1 MLLKTLKLVN
11 FKGVKDFTLST
22 NGGNV
27 AVYGDN
33 ATGKTTIFDG
43 LTYLLFDKDSANRK
57 DFEIKTLD
65 PTGQPIHG
73 LSHEVE
79 GTFEIGGKTLTLR
92 KVYAEKWTKKRG
104 SATAAFT
111 GHTVDHF
118 IDGVPVKKT
127 EFATCISQ
135 IVNEDI
141 FKLLTNPT
149 FFNEQLHWQK
159 RRDILMEV
167 CGDLSDQEVILSD
180 KSLAELPKILG
191 DRKLDDHR
199 KVITARRAEINKE
212 LDRIPVRIDEAAR
225 SLPDIT
231 GINVNVLL
239 DEITLARDAISE
251 KREQIA
257 RIEGGGEIA
266 EKTKVLREAE
276 GELLDIRNRHRANFD
291 NKIREKDTELR
302 QAQVDANDLKV
313 VIAALE
319 RKQAS
324 LTKDAEQLEAQLP
337 GLRERWINVN
347 DQVFKF
353 EQNDTCPTCG
363 QYLPAEQL
371 AEAREKAL
379 AAFNREKAETLG
391 SITATGKGF
400 REQLVAIS
408 AATTG
413 VVNEIAMARRDL
425 EQADSVAMAL
435 QAEVETLRREM
446 ELYTADPAYVAKQG
460 EVDTLKQV
468 IVDLKDGRSLEADK
482 VRDEITA
489 LEIEVKA
496 NEIRLAD
503 VDRHQNGQARIIELK
518 AQERKLAAEYERL
531 EKEHYLCDQ
540 FVRAKVNLLEEL
552 INSRFKLA
560 RFKLFDVQ
568 VNGGL
573 AECCETL
580 YNGVPYSGGLN
591 NAARINVGLDIINT
605 LAEHYGFAPPV
616 FADNAEAVTR
626 LAETRGQQIRLVV
639 SEQDKQL
646 RVEVE
651 KTIKEAV

>member
-1 MLLKTLKLVN
+1 MRLLTLNICN
-11 FKGVKDFTLST
+11 FKGIRQFTLDT
-22 NGGNV
+22 QGGN
-27 AVYGDN
+27 ASIYGDN
-33 ATGKTTIFDG
+33 ALGKTTIYDAF
-43 LTYLLFDKDSANRK
+43 LWLLFDKDSANRK

-65 PTGQPIHG
+65 PAGQPIHG

-79 GTFEIGGKTLTLR
+79 GTFKIGGKTLTLR

-149 FFNEQLHWQK
+149 YFNEQLHWQK

-167 CGDLSDQEVILSD
+167 CGDLTDAEVIASD
-180 KSLAELPKILG
+180 KALAELPGILG
-191 DRKLDDHR
+191 DRKLDDHK
-199 KVITARRAEINKE
+199 KVIAARRAEINKE
-212 LDRIPVRIDEAAR
+212 LDRIPVRIDEATR

-239 DEITLARDAISE
+239 DEITLVRDGIGQ
-251 KREQIA
+251 KREYIA

-266 EKTKVLREAE
+266 EKTKALREAE
-276 GELLDIRNRHRANFD
+276 GQLLDIRNRHRSNFD
-291 NKIREKDTELR
+291 NKIREKEAELR
-302 QAQVDANDLKV
+302 QVQADVNDLKV

-319 RKQAS
+319 RKQAA

-347 DQVFKF
+347 EQVFKF

-379 AAFNREKAETLG
+379 AAFNQEKAETLE

-400 REQLVAIS
+400 RAQLVAIANS
-408 AATTG
+408 NVG
-413 VVNEIAMARRDL
+413 VVNEIALAK
-425 EQADSVAMAL
+425 ADMEHMEAKAAAL
-435 QAEVETLRREM
+435 QAGLSTLQQQM
-446 ELYTADPAYVAKQG
+446 DNYTADPAYIAKQG
-460 EVDTLKQV
+460 EADTLRLA
-468 IVDLKDGRSLEADK
+468 ITNLKDDRSMEVDK
-482 VRDEITA
+482 IRDEITV
-489 LEIEVKA
+489 LETEVKIG
-496 NEIRLAD
+496 ESRLAD

-531 EKEHYLCDQ
+531 EKEQYLCDQ
-540 FVRAKVNLLEEL
+540 FIRAKVNLLEEL

-560 RFKLFDVQ
+560 RFKLYDIQ

-580 YNGVPYSGGLN
+580 FGGVPYSGGLN
-591 NAARINVGLDIINT
+591 NAARINTGLDIINT
-605 LAEHYGFAPPV
+605 LAEYYGFSPV
-616 FADNAEAVTR
+616 IFVDNSESVNELIPVKAQ
-626 LAETRGQQIRLVV
+626 LIRLVV
-639 SEQDKQL
+639 SKDKKL
-646 RVEVE
+646 RVELSE
-651 KTIKEAV
+651 REAIAV